1 MNTTQQNTTK
11 EEGIYEYVLNRG
23 EVVSQLC
30 PQCKVPI
37 GLMPG
42 SRDAVCQN
50 CGYKD
55 PCCE

>member
-1 MNTTQQNTTK
+1 MTSTINNNGEDKTLQQK
-11 EEGIYEYVLNRG
+11 LIEQ
-23 EVVSQLC
+23 SKQLC
-30 PQCKVPI
+30 PKCGSLI
-37 GLMPG
+37 GIVKG

>member
-1 MNTTQQNTTK
+1 MPTQQQ
-11 EEGIYEYVLNRG
+11 GIYEYTIKKNNVDG
-23 EVVSQLC
+23 QLC
-30 PQCKVPI
+30 PVCKEEI

-42 SRDAVCQN
+42 SHDAICNN